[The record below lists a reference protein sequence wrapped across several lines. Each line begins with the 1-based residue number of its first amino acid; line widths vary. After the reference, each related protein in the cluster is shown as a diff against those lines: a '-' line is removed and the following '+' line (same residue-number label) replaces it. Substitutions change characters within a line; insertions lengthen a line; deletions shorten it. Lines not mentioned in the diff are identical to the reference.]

1 MIGQPI
7 STVNGGKERTK
18 LLQHWLGK
26 KLLDGVCPYHDLP
39 QAVKRASTVGHQ
51 ETIDVV
57 AMSMSEGDHR
67 DR

>member
-18 LLQHWLGK
+18 LLQLRLGK
-26 KLLDGVCPYHDLP
+26 KLPDAVFPYHDLP
-39 QAVKRASTVGHQ
+39 QATKCASTVRHQ

>member
-18 LLQHWLGK
+18 LLQHGLGK
-26 KLLDGVCPYHDLP
+26 KLLDGVCPYYDLP
-39 QAVKRASTVGHQ
+39 QAIKCSSTVRHQ

-57 AMSMSEGDHR
+57 AMSMSEGDHC